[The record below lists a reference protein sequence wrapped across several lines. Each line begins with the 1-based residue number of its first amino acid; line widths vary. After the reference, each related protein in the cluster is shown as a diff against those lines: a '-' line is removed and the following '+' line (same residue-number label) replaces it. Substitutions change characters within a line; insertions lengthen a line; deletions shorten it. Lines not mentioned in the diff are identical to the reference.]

1 MLGCAADGWGRS
13 WDGGGIGGDPTGVR
27 RDRGTT
33 GTPRGSPG
41 IAGNGGR
48 CLWGLWGL
56 RDMKGP
62 DRNGTGPETGAG
74 DSGEP
79 GRAVGQQS
87 CSPPVCPRCP
97 PAVPLSVSFVTPR
110 LCRVPRDAPG
120 SGAGPSPVFAQGI
133 GSGCGPGGSPGGPRL
148 PTVLTSVPGGTGV
161 PRDAV
166 SPLQP
171 GGGAGVWGGHRCPVC
186 VTAGLGVFV
195 GGDKTEPGASRSSQ
209 RRRWQRGHGEG
220 SAVPALPAGLR
231 SRPARHPRT
240 GPGAPAQPEPARAQ
254 PGGDGAG
261 EGLGEGGWGRGAG
274 GPQHRFGQFWGLGGV
289 PGELGRGN
297 RDPSAGFGLL
307 LSGPLSGDI
316 PQHGG
321 LGNFGVFSPSLL
333 HPELCF
339 SCREG
344 GGTGGGTRGLTRQW
358 EAPREQTL
366 DPPIRA
372 RMGQGIRGDRSRT
385 AGCPGKFGV
394 MDPEILGV
402 PGNSG

>member
-195 GGDKTEPGASRSSQ
+195 GGIKPSLAHPGA
-209 RRRWQRGHGEG
+209 RRGAGGSGDMARARLCLLCLLG
-220 SAVPALPAGLR
+220 SALVLLG
-231 SRPARHPRT
+231 T
-240 GPGAPAQPEPARAQ
+240 PEPVPELRPSLSP
-254 PGGDGAG
+254 PGHSR
-261 EGLGEGGWGRGAG
+261 EETELVRGWGRGAG
-274 GPQHRFGQFWGLGGV
+274 GGGLGV
-289 PGELGRGN
+289 P
-297 RDPSAGFGLL
+297 ST
-307 LSGPLSGDI
+307 
-316 PQHGG
+316 G
-321 LGNFGVFSPSLL
+321 LGNFGVLGGSLGNW
-333 HPELCF
+333 
-339 SCREG
+339 G
-344 GGTGGGTRGLTRQW
+344 GGTGTPPLVLGCCCRVLSAGTSRSTVDWGILGFFLLPCSILSSVSAAGRVVGPEGGREASPGSGRHPENRPWTPRSGLGWDRGL
-358 EAPREQTL
+358 
-366 DPPIRA
+366 
-372 RMGQGIRGDRSRT
+372 
-385 AGCPGKFGV
+385 GV
-394 MDPEILGV
+394 TDPELLGV
-402 PGNSG
+402 LGNSG